1 VTTASAVRLKQ
12 RVLLSHVSTVSS
24 RRPKIPVVP
33 QAVRTISVVNV
44 RQHAPA
50 TIAELGLCY
59 HQATMMMTMIMMTDA
74 RGEVVAAQPHAAK
87 INAARRKR
95 LALISRAGKALS
107 RRLTPGVGLQSA
119 NLISV
124 ARKKHHAKISHA
136 AVDE

>member
-1 VTTASAVRLKQ
+1 
-12 RVLLSHVSTVSS
+12 
-24 RRPKIPVVP
+24 VVQ

-44 RQHAPA
+44 RQHARI

-59 HQATMMMTMIMMTDA
+59 HQATMMMMMMMIMMTDA

-87 INAARRKR
+87 INAARKKR
-95 LALISRAGKALS
+95 LVPISLASKALS
-107 RRLTPGVGLQSA
+107 RRPTPGVGLRSA